1 MMLAMDQ
8 KGLSMASKKK
18 MTDVQ
23 RARLNRRRSAARW
36 KSKGLENKEIAVKL
50 GVSPTTVRNDLKW
63 IEDNEPDRLARAA
76 SAPETP
82 VSQTV
87 DTASAVEQTPAA
99 ESTSVDGDA
108 AQEPGGP
115 AGAASTGDAQSET
128 ASTVD
133 EPGASQDET
142 EASTDDTAVASSE
155 SGVDRTTDGEE
166 GDESPSVATVEPDT
180 VAAPREHR
188 VVEGTSSNA
197 EAGER
202 TESDSREFLRE
213 SLGLDDGDTGD
224 VQSWWAE
231 NSVEVDDE
239 TGELDHFLALDD
251 KGKWDYMMD
260 RVHNDRVECTAIA
273 FIVVAVVVFLLS
285 L

>member
-8 KGLSMASKKK
+8 KGLSMASKK

-63 IEDNEPDRLARAA
+63 IEDNEPDRLARAT

-82 VSQTV
+82 VAQTV

>member
-63 IEDNEPDRLARAA
+63 IEDNEPDRLARAT

-87 DTASAVEQTPAA
+87 DTASAVGQTPAA
-99 ESTSVDGDA
+99 ESASVDGDA

-213 SLGLDDGDTGD
+213 SLSLDDGDTGD